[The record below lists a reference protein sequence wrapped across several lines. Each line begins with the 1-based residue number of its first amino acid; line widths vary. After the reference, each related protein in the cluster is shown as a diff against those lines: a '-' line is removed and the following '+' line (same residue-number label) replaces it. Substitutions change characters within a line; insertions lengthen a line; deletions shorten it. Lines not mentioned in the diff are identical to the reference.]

1 MLSRF
6 QRDALFLNR
15 NSIKWTPTIC
25 FYLHIICSR
34 VLFWYW
40 MNCTL
45 YQCLV
50 VPCYILI
57 IFLQAVYNANKFAR
71 LVRKRNRLQN
81 WLDYNQLKFERNPEK
96 RPRRKVDA
104 LLGWNK
110 TSQISM
116 AHAMQNVLLI
126 VSCVPPKQNCFL
138 GLWGEKNDSIDF
150 YKHQIKELDKKVS
163 CSYLQ
168 PNLEKQLSL

>member
-6 QRDALFLNR
+6 QRDALFLNG
-15 NSIKWTPTIC
+15 NSIKFSPTIC
-25 FYLHIICSR
+25 FYLKFAYHMFKSIIL
-34 VLFWYW
+34 VL
-40 MNCTL
+40 NEL
-45 YQCLV
+45 YIV
-50 VPCYILI
+50 LI

-96 RPRRKVDA
+96 RRRRKVDA